1 MKILLTVDS
10 HCILHLAPLPEDK
23 PKLLRMLNCYRDGEF
38 FEMDMADYD
47 IQIKSLFMGD
57 SKPYWRTYKDPN
69 YKANRKKRSL
79 AFSKLLQ
86 LREYQ
91 DSLYA
96 ESFEFDDLIGLIW
109 RMWPKLRYEFDFW
122 INITIDSDH
131 MQILTCPDIGIVD
144 IKGYLPPFRS
154 HKTCWLW
161 VSNQLKSVRTT
172 KKNKAE
178 LETIIETLDK
188 DDPGYWSNVIRTYKH
203 RCGDKVDNIPPMAP
217 EYMTNLLDSPPDD
230 FGLLL
235 DTYKPVI
242 QKLLNEQEFRPAKLC
257 SQYVEDCIIG
267 DHVRVPLLDRRNW
280 EAMELSKHVRKDLL
294 SFMY

>member
-1 MKILLTVDS
+1 MKILLVCET
-10 HCILHLAPLPEDK
+10 HTILHQYPNPEDK
-23 PKLLRMLNCYRDGEF
+23 DKIVRILNCYKNGEF
-38 FEMDMADYD
+38 FEMDMGDYD
-47 IQIKSLFMGD
+47 IQIKSIFLGD
-57 SKPYWRTYKDPN
+57 AKPYWRTYLDPN

-79 AFSKLLQ
+79 AFPSALQ
-86 LREYQ
+86 LKGYQ
-91 DSLYA
+91 NTQIW
-96 ESFEFDDLIGLIW
+96 ESFEADDIAGLIW
-109 RMWPKLRYEFDFW
+109 RMWPKLKYEFDFLLFC
-122 INITIDSDH
+122 TIDSDWC
-131 MQILTCPDIGIVD
+131 QLLTCSDVAVID
-144 IKGYLPPFRS
+144 QKGYLPPFRS

-161 VSNQLKSVRTT
+161 VSKQLKSVRTT

-217 EYMTNLLDSPPDD
+217 EYMTNLLESPPDD

-280 EAMELSKHVRKDLL
+280 EAMELNKHVRKDLL
-294 SFMY
+294 SFMS